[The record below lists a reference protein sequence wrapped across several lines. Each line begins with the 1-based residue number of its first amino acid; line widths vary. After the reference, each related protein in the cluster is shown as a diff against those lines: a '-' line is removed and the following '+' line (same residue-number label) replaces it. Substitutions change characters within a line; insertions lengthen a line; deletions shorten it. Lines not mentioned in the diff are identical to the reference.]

1 MCRLQLKNM
10 DFHHFNQNDRIMADQ
25 ENKQYIIVHSAKYET
40 TYTKK
45 YLNRKVWEE
54 PNFNLI
60 KSYIPGTIIDIL
72 IKEGQVLKGGD
83 SIIVLEAMKMY
94 NDVQMPFNGKIVKIH
109 IEKGQ
114 KIPKNF
120 VMIEIEPVV

>member
-1 MCRLQLKNM
+1 
-10 DFHHFNQNDRIMADQ
+10 MADK

-54 PNFNLI
+54 PNFNNI
-60 KSYIPGTIIDIL
+60 NSYIPGTIIDIL
-72 IKEGQVLKGGD
+72 VKVGQVLNEGD

-94 NDVQMPFNGKIVKIH
+94 NDIQMPFKGRILKIN

-120 VMIEIEPVV
+120 LMMEIEPVD

>member
-1 MCRLQLKNM
+1 
-10 DFHHFNQNDRIMADQ
+10 MADQ

-45 YLNRKVWEE
+45 YINRKVWAE
-54 PNFNLI
+54 PNFNHI

-72 IKEGQVLKGGD
+72 VKVGQVLKGGD

-94 NDVQMPFNGKIVKIH
+94 NDVQMPFKGKILKIN

-114 KIPKNF
+114 KIPKDF

>member
-1 MCRLQLKNM
+1 
-10 DFHHFNQNDRIMADQ
+10 MADK
-25 ENKQYIIVHSAKYET
+25 EKKQYIIVHSAKYET

-45 YLNRKVWEE
+45 YLNRKVWAE
-54 PNFNLI
+54 PNFNNI
-60 KSYIPGTIIDIL
+60 NSYIPGTIIDIL
-72 IKEGQVLKGGD
+72 VKVGQVLEEGD

-94 NDVQMPFNGKIVKIH
+94 NDVQMPFKGRILKIN

-120 VMIEIEPVV
+120 LMMEIEPVD

>member
-1 MCRLQLKNM
+1 
-10 DFHHFNQNDRIMADQ
+10 MADK
-25 ENKQYIIVHSAKYET
+25 EKKQYIIVHSAKYET

-45 YLNRKVWEE
+45 YLNRKVWAE
-54 PNFNLI
+54 PNFNNI
-60 KSYIPGTIIDIL
+60 NSYIPGTIIDIL
-72 IKEGQVLKGGD
+72 VKVGQVLNEGD

-94 NDVQMPFNGKIVKIH
+94 NDVQMPFKGRILKIN

-120 VMIEIEPVV
+120 LMMEIEPVD

>member
-1 MCRLQLKNM
+1 
-10 DFHHFNQNDRIMADQ
+10 MADQ
-25 ENKQYIIVHSAKYET
+25 EKQYIIVHSAKYET

-60 KSYIPGTIIDIL
+60 KSYIPGTIIDVL
-72 IKEGQVLKGGD
+72 VNEGQVLKGGN

-94 NDVQMPFNGKIVKIH
+94 NDVQMPFDGKIVKIH
-109 IEKGQ
+109 IEKWQ

-120 VMIEIEPVV
+120 VMIEIEPVE

>member
-1 MCRLQLKNM
+1 
-10 DFHHFNQNDRIMADQ
+10 MADQ
-25 ENKQYIIVHSAKYET
+25 EKQYIIVHSAKYET

-60 KSYIPGTIIDIL
+60 KSYIPGTIIDVL
-72 IKEGQVLKGGD
+72 VNEGQVLKGGN

-94 NDVQMPFNGKIVKIH
+94 NDVQMPFDGKIVKIH

-120 VMIEIEPVV
+120 VMIEIEPVE